1 MVADGMLTRKRYRE
15 VPPRVDY
22 ELTERAR
29 ELMPILGE
37 LARWGYN
44 WSWGA
49 PRPAEAIDIGA
60 IFRLA
65 PGLLG
70 SGATASGTAEFIV
83 SDADHV
89 GGGIYTITIAEGEA
103 SVAEQPADRPDV
115 RVAGPTSAW
124 VSAFAPGYDRSG
136 LTVTGDRGLAEA
148 LLDGLLATPLNN
160 AASTAVA

>member
-1 MVADGMLTRKRYRE
+1 

-22 ELTERAR
+22 ELTDRAR

-65 PGLLG
+65 PGLLTPRAG
-70 SGATASGTAEFIV
+70 MSGTVELIV
-83 SDADHV
+83 SDADQV
-89 GGGIYTITIAEGEA
+89 GGGIYTITVADGEA

-115 RVAGPTSAW
+115 RVAGATSAW
-124 VSAFAPGYDRSG
+124 VAAFAPGTDRSG
-136 LTVTGDRGLAEA
+136 LTVTGERALAEH
-148 LLDGLLATPLNN
+148 LLDGLLATPLDG